1 MIALTK
7 ARWLVFRYINHMI
20 KCINDFYEY
29 VKIIRKNA
37 ETMSEYTYTRTY
49 IMASDGH
56 KELKMVL
63 KNCQLSFGLK
73 SDELIKCFQVL
84 KILLKT

>member
-1 MIALTK
+1 MIALTE

-29 VKIIRKNA
+29 VKNIEQNA
-37 ETMSEYTYTRTY
+37 EMMTEYTYKSPC
-49 IMASDGH
+49 IVALDDH

-63 KNCQLSFGLK
+63 NNCY
-73 SDELIKCFQVL
+73 DNY
-84 KILLKT
+84 LLL